1 VVSLYSALIPY
12 GWTERVLALLNDL
25 DVHGLQPARIVRV
38 ERSACVGVLASGVE
52 QILHFSVLPAVG
64 DWVAV
69 RDAELVTVLPRWSG
83 LSRSDPSNDTTQ
95 ILAANIDLVMITA
108 PADRPSLSR
117 VERELALA
125 WDSGAQPLVVMTKA
139 DLAPPDLEESFRRRL
154 VGVDVLAAAAL
165 NGLGVDEI
173 RERLRPNRTAVL
185 LGPSG
190 AGKSSLA
197 NAVLGTDRFATG
209 EVRTGDSRGR
219 HTTTSRQLITIPGGG
234 VLIDT
239 PGLRSLGLSAS
250 VDVDAVYP
258 DIESL
263 AARCRFR
270 DCQHEAEPGCAV
282 TAAAAEGSLDHGRLA
297 SFRKLQQEVAAE
309 ERRVDPLLRKEEVA
323 KWKARSK
330 FIRANDKR
338 KAR

>member
-12 GWTERVLALLNDL
+12 GWTERVLALLNEL
-25 DVHGLQPARIVRV
+25 DEPGLQPARIVRV
-38 ERSACVGVLASGVE
+38 ERSACVAVLADGKE
-52 QILHFSVLPAVG
+52 RTLHFSALPAVG

-69 RDAELVTVLPRWSG
+69 RDAELVTVLPRWSE
-83 LSRSDPSNDTTQ
+83 LSRSDTTNDSTQ

-108 PADRPSLSR
+108 PADRPSVSR

-125 WDSGAQPLVVMTKA
+125 WDSGAQPVVIMTKA
-139 DLAPPDLEESFRRRL
+139 DLAPPGLQDSFRQRL
-154 VGVDVLAAAAL
+154 AGVDMLAAAAL
-165 NGLGVDEI
+165 NGQGVEEI
-173 RERLRPNRTAVL
+173 RDRLRPNRTAVL

-197 NAVLGTDRFATG
+197 NAVLGTDRFVTG
-209 EVRTGDSRGR
+209 DVRTGDSRGR
-219 HTTTSRQLITIPGGG
+219 HTTTSRQLITVPGGG

-270 DCQHEAEPGCAV
+270 DCRHEAEPGCAV

-297 SFRKLQQEVAAE
+297 SFRKLQREVAAE
-309 ERRVDPLLRKEEVA
+309 ERRVDPLVRKEELA
-323 KWKARSK
+323 KWRARSK
-330 FIRANDKR
+330 FARANDKR
-338 KAR
+338 KPR